1 MSRLPEVLAPAG
13 NPAAL
18 EAAVLCGADA
28 VYLGAGAF
36 NARRG
41 AENFTLEHLADTV
54 RRCHIRGVRVYLTLN
69 IVVRK
74 DEIPQFLSDAEAAC
88 AAGVFVK

>member
-54 RRCHIRGVRVYLTLN
+54 RRCHIRGVRVYPVSYTQLDVYKRQL
-69 IVVRK
+69 
-74 DEIPQFLSDAEAAC
+74 PAPA
-88 AAGVFVK
+88 